1 MTLNGRFS
9 RRERQIMDILYRRG
23 EASVGDVRDEMNEDA
38 PSYSAVRA
46 LLGILEK
53 KGHIRHQTNG
63 SRFIYMPARART
75 EAAQSA
81 LAQLVKTFFGGS
93 VEQVVASLVADPDG
107 KLSSEELDR
116 LARLIDDAREGD
128 R

>member
-23 EASVGDVRDEMNEDA
+23 EASVGDVRDEMDDA

-46 LLGILEK
+46 LLAILER
-53 KGHIRHQTNG
+53 KGHVLHQKSG
-63 SRFIYMPARART
+63 SRFIYLPAHGRT

-81 LAQLVKTFFGGS
+81 LAQLVQTFFGGS

-107 KLSSEELDR
+107 KLSTEELDR
-116 LARLIDDAREGD
+116 LAKLIEEAREGD

>member
-1 MTLNGRFS
+1 
-9 RRERQIMDILYRRG
+9 MDILYRRG
-23 EASVGDVRDEMNEDA
+23 EASVTDVREEMDDA

-53 KGHIRHQTNG
+53 KGHVRHAKVG
-63 SRFIYMPARART
+63 SRFIYLPAHERS
-75 EAAQSA
+75 EAAHSA
-81 LAQLVKTFFGGS
+81 LTQLVQTFFGGS

-107 KLSSEELDR
+107 TFSTEELDR
-116 LARLIDDAREGD
+116 LANLIESARKGD

>member
-1 MTLNGRFS
+1 MTPGGRFS

-23 EASVGDVRDEMNEDA
+23 EASVGEVRDEMDDA

-46 LLGILEK
+46 LLSILEK
-53 KGHIRHQTNG
+53 KGHVRHEKHG
-63 SRFIYMPARART
+63 SRFIYLPARARS

-93 VEQVVASLVADPDG
+93 VEQVVASLVADPDE
-107 KLSSEELDR
+107 KLTREELDR
-116 LARLIDDAREGD
+116 LSSLINQAREGD